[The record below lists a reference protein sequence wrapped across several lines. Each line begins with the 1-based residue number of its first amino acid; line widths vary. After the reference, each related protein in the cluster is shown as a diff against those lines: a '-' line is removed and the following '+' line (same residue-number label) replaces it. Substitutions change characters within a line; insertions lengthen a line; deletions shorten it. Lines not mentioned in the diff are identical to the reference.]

1 MDKRR
6 RPNGARGHEHEAK
19 EYDLPLIRQGSARGG
34 ALRHE
39 AFFANSLGGEL
50 VTKSLRGGI
59 TSVHCFTPLE
69 AVIVNG

>member
-69 AVIVNG
+69 AVIVKG